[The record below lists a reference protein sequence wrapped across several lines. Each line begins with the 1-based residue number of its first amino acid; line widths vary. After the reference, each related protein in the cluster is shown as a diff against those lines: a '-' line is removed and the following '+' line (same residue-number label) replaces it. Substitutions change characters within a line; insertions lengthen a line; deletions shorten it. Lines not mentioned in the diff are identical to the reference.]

1 MQLRSG
7 LKTSRATK
15 VNQQQILKPKMEE
28 KFNIEKTITNY
39 INELTL
45 LKNHKTDLINYFDED
60 EYWSNNAR
68 LIIELIHI
76 VNENIDSI
84 SENTSRIDEFL
95 DLFLDYKRQFLRA
108 IEKVDFEYSNDILM
122 NNVIYDI
129 NNFVKSVER
138 NF

>member
-108 IEKVDFEYSNDILM
+108 IEKVYFEYSNDILM

>member
-7 LKTSRATK
+7 LKTSHATK